1 MLKMFQVD
9 AFTDRV
15 FAGNPAAVLILDEW
29 LDDSVMLSIA
39 QENNLSETAFAVP
52 SVASAWNLRWFAPAH
67 EVDFCGHA
75 TLATAH
81 VLSTEHGVRGTMTF
95 HTRTGDLRAAQ
106 EGDAYRIDIP
116 ALAPEPLNT
125 TPRELEGVFAEPPI
139 DVFRNFEN
147 IFANLGGEPAVRR
160 FKPDLTRIGRLGKTG
175 LVVTGVGDG
184 MSGAAFV
191 SRYFAP
197 GAGISE
203 DPVTG
208 STHATLVPYWSS
220 ILGNSSG
227 LAFQASPRG
236 GWLDYELVADRVFL
250 RGAAKTFMEA
260 TIFPSD

>member
-29 LDDSVMLSIA
+29 LDDAVMLSIA
-39 QENNLSETAFAVP
+39 QENNLSETAFVVP
-52 SVASAWNLRWFAPAH
+52 SVASAWSLRWFAPAH
-67 EVDFCGHA
+67 EVNFCGHA

-81 VLSTEHGVRGTMTF
+81 VLTTEYGVRGTMTF
-95 HTRTGDLRAAQ
+95 HTRIGDLQAKK
-106 EGDAYRIDIP
+106 EGDANCIDIP
-116 ALAPEPLNT
+116 VLPPEPLNA
-125 TPRELEGVFAEPPI
+125 TPRELDGVFAEPPI

-147 IFANLGGEPAVRR
+147 VFANLGGEAAVRR
-160 FKPDLTRIGRLGKTG
+160 FEPDLMRISRLGKTG

-184 MSGAAFV
+184 TSGAAFV

-208 STHATLVPYWSS
+208 STHATLAPYWSG
-220 ILGNSSG
+220 ILGASRG
-227 LAFQASPRG
+227 RAFQASPRG
-236 GWLDYELVADRVFL
+236 GWLDYELVRNRVLL

-260 TIFPSD
+260 TIFLPD

>member
-29 LDDSVMLSIA
+29 LDDAVMLSVA

-52 SVASAWNLRWFAPAH
+52 TGASAWNLRWFTPAR
-67 EVDFCGHA
+67 EVNFCGHA

-81 VLSTEHGVRGTMTF
+81 VLAAEYGVRGTMTF
-95 HTRTGDLRAAQ
+95 HTRIGDLRAAK
-106 EGDAYRIDIP
+106 EGDACCIDVP
-116 ALAPEPLNT
+116 ALPPEPLKA
-125 TPRELEGVFAEPPI
+125 TPRELDGVFAEPPI

-147 IFANLGGEPAVRR
+147 IFANLGSEAAVRR
-160 FKPDLTRIGRLGKTG
+160 FEPDLMRISRLGKAG
-175 LVVTGVGDG
+175 LAVTGVGDG
-184 MSGAAFV
+184 TSGAAFV

-208 STHATLVPYWSS
+208 STHATLAPYWSG
-220 ILGNSSG
+220 ILGASRG
-227 LAFQASPRG
+227 WAFQASPRG
-236 GWLDYELVADRVFL
+236 GWLDYELVKDRVLL

-260 TIFPSD
+260 TIFLPD